1 MSVSLPAPARADVPL
16 QIRALD
22 AAFGAEVL
30 GLDLGLP
37 LAAEDFRRIHRAH
50 LTTMCWC
57 SASSAY
63 PGAADRLQP
72 ALR

>member
-1 MSVSLPAPARADVPL
+1 MSVSFRRQRADVPL

-30 GLDLGLP
+30 GLDLRLP
-37 LAAEDFRRIHRAH
+37 LAAEDFRQSTGRLDHHVLVFREQRI
-50 LTTMCWC
+50 T
-57 SASSAY
+57 